1 MPMYNL
7 IGYSDNYSKA
17 TGILLQYCRDEQAIN
32 ASNGNIINLNADN
45 ATTDSFKINEKTT
58 RKTGTDGT
66 KNVEIMV
73 QLKYFSKFLGTIN

>member
-1 MPMYNL
+1 MVLGSSPV
-7 IGYSDNYSKA
+7 
-17 TGILLQYCRDEQAIN
+17 T
-32 ASNGNIINLNADN
+32 IINLNADN